1 MRFLRSGWYSWAC
14 LLTRTIT
21 PSKEQNASMPIVAMD
36 LANRPSSLTNFW
48 SKKSWRSVTQSQSDL
63 RHGSHVP
70 SCQSG
75 YLRQLSRYSQ
85 RMLATQLLISE
96 LSRLNDHRLIDVG
109 IEDRLDI
116 PQFARRVA
124 EDNV

>member
-1 MRFLRSGWYSWAC
+1 M
-14 LLTRTIT
+14 
-21 PSKEQNASMPIVAMD
+21 
-36 LANRPSSLTNFW
+36 
-48 SKKSWRSVTQSQSDL
+48 SVTQSQSDL

-70 SCQSG
+70 ICQSG
-75 YLRQLSRYSQ
+75 YLRQLSRYIQ
-85 RMLATQLLISE
+85 RMLAIRLLISE
-96 LSRLNDHRLIDVG
+96 LSRLNDHLLIDVG